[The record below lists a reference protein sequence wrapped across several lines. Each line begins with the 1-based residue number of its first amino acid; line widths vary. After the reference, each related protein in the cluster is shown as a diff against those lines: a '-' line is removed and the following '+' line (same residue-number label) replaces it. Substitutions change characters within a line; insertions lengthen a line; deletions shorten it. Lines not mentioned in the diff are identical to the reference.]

1 MEPWGSWRVG
11 IMAVGRDVLMLTG
24 VTRTVGRIVGRGVES
39 VERRSRRPAPAGTLH
54 VVDPGPLNWLWITY
68 NTVEEL
74 VRVTPKGKV
83 RPAGM
88 SGYRWLDSTT
98 LEVDVRRR
106 VRFQDGEPLTGATV
120 RRAWEEV
127 RRWEAPHPPGTHFNL
142 DRRTRCEE
150 VDSHTVRFHLPERDG
165 LALGKLRAVHLMSTA
180 FWEGPGFGYERQG
193 RGEGHW

>member
-1 MEPWGSWRVG
+1 MRATIKRAASRAAASAAE
-11 IMAVGRDVLMLTG
+11 A
-24 VTRTVGRIVGRGVES
+24 
-39 VERRSRRPAPAGTLH
+39 VERRTRRPAPAGTIT

-74 VRVTPKGKV
+74 VRVTPRGKV

-88 SGYRWLDSTT
+88 SGYRWLDAQT
-98 LEVDVRRR
+98 LEVDVRRN
-106 VRFQDGEPLTGATV
+106 VAFQDGEPLTAATV

-127 RRWEAPHPPGTHFNL
+127 RRWEAPHPPGMHFNL
-142 DRRTRCEE
+142 DRRTRLEE
-150 VDSHTVRFHLPERDG
+150 VDSHTVRFHLPAPDG

-180 FWEGPGFGYERQG
+180 FWNGPGFGYERQG

>member
-1 MEPWGSWRVG
+1 MRGPGVRTASR
-11 IMAVGRDVLMLTG
+11 AVGRA
-24 VTRTVGRIVGRGVES
+24 VEA
-39 VERRSRRPAPAGTLH
+39 VERRTRRSAPAGTLH

-88 SGYRWLDSTT
+88 SAYRWLDDRT

-106 VRFQDGEPLTGATV
+106 VRFQDGEALTAATV

-127 RRWEAPHPPGTHFNL
+127 RRWEAPHPPGLHFNL
-142 DRRTRCEE
+142 DRRTEAE
-150 VDSHTVRFHLPERDG
+150 VVDPHTVRFHLPEPDG
-165 LALGKLRAVHLMSTA
+165 LALGKLRAVHLMSSA
-180 FWEGPGFGYERQG
+180 FWNGPGFGYERQG

>member
-1 MEPWGSWRVG
+1 
-11 IMAVGRDVLMLTG
+11 MA
-24 VTRTVGRIVGRGVES
+24 RGVES
-39 VERRSRRPAPAGTLH
+39 VERRTRREPPAGTIR

-74 VRVTPKGKV
+74 VRVTPTGKI

-88 SGYRWLDSTT
+88 SAFRWLGPTT
-98 LEVDVRRR
+98 LEVDVRRG
-106 VRFQDGEPLTGATV
+106 VSFQDGEALTAAGV

-127 RRWEAPHPPGTHFNL
+127 RRWEAPHPPGMHFNI
-142 DRRTRCEE
+142 DRRTELEE
-150 VDSHTVRFHLPERDG
+150 VDSHTVRFHLPEPDG